1 MAMTTMNIACQQI
14 DGIDDKLIMS
24 KVPVYVM
31 EMLGDAD
38 GSGFHL
44 DKNERDLFFVNGRVS
59 YVLNT
64 HSIKIEFD

>member
-1 MAMTTMNIACQQI
+1 MTTMNIACQQI

-31 EMLGDAD
+31 EMLGEED
-38 GSGFHL
+38 GSGFDL
-44 DKNERDLFFVNGRVS
+44 NKNERDLFFVNGRVS
-59 YVLNT
+59 YVLDT